1 MGLRLVS
8 PGDDTSLPDPE
19 WLYPFHGNWL
29 FGLPRERRENSAM
42 TSRSAPSLT
51 VYELRQ
57 YKQNP
62 GMRDALI
69 ELFEAQFIESQDCV
83 GSYVLG
89 QFRDLANPNR
99 FVWIRGFT
107 DMDART
113 CALDAFYTSARWL
126 AHRPAANA
134 TIADHTDVL
143 LLRPAGPGL
152 GFRFDP
158 RRRPPPEAAE
168 KPGGLLVATIA
179 HLGAPP
185 TPDVAAAAL
194 GIAQDGRGI
203 CLAQLVT
210 EPSPN
215 GYPRLEIREDANV
228 TVALA
233 AYSGCES
240 YERAVAETPAAAPPG
255 VARVERL
262 LLAPT
267 RRSYLRY
274 RGGSI

>member
-1 MGLRLVS
+1 MIPASR
-8 PGDDTSLPDPE
+8 TAE
-19 WLYPFHGNWL
+19 WLYTFRGNWL
-29 FGLPRERRENSAM
+29 FGLPRERRENSVM
-42 TSRSAPSLT
+42 TSPSAPSLT

-57 YKQNP
+57 YSQNP

-107 DMDART
+107 DMGART
-113 CALDAFYTSARWL
+113 RALDAFYTSPRWL

-158 RRRPPPEAAE
+158 RRRPPPEAVE

-185 TPDVAAAAL
+185 TPDVVAAAL
-194 GIAQDGRGI
+194 GIAHDGRGI
-203 CLAQLVT
+203 CLARLVT
-210 EPSPN
+210 EPTPN
-215 GYPRLEIREDANV
+215 GYPRLQIREDANV

-233 AYSGCES
+233 AYSGRES
-240 YERAVAETPAAAPPG
+240 YETAVAETPATTPPG
-255 VARVERL
+255 VACVERL

-274 RGGSI
+274 KGDPT

>member
-1 MGLRLVS
+1 MIPASRAA
-8 PGDDTSLPDPE
+8 E
-19 WLYPFHGNWL
+19 WLYTFFVNWL
-29 FGLPRERRENSAM
+29 FGPPRERRENSAM
-42 TSRSAPSLT
+42 TSPSAPSLT

-57 YKQNP
+57 YRQNP

-69 ELFEAQFIESQDCV
+69 ELFEAHFVESQDCV

-89 QFRDLANPNR
+89 QFRDLANPDR

-107 DMDART
+107 DMAART
-113 CALDAFYTSARWL
+113 RALDAFYSSARWL

-134 TIADHTDVL
+134 TMADHTDVL
-143 LLRPAGPGL
+143 LLRPAGLGL

-158 RRRPPPEAAE
+158 RRRPPPEADE
-168 KPGGLLVATIA
+168 KPGGLIVATIA
-179 HLGAPP
+179 HLVASP
-185 TPDVAAAAL
+185 TPDVVAAGL
-194 GIAQDGRGI
+194 GVAQDGRGI
-203 CLAQLVT
+203 CVARLVT

-215 GYPRLEIREDANV
+215 GYPRLQIREDANV

-240 YERAVAETPAAAPPG
+240 YERAAAETPATAPPG
-255 VARVERL
+255 VERVERL

-267 RRSYLRY
+267 RRSFLRY
-274 RGGSI
+274 KGDVR

>member
-1 MGLRLVS
+1 MPSV
-8 PGDDTSLPDPE
+8 
-19 WLYPFHGNWL
+19 
-29 FGLPRERRENSAM
+29 
-42 TSRSAPSLT
+42 SAPSLT

-57 YKQNP
+57 YTQHP

-69 ELFEAQFIESQDCV
+69 ELFEAQLIESQDCV

-89 QFRDLANPNR
+89 QFRDVASPER

-107 DMDART
+107 DMAART
-113 CALDAFYTSARWL
+113 RALDAFYTSARWL

-158 RRRPPPEAAE
+158 RRRPPPEAVD
-168 KPGGLLVATIA
+168 KPGGLIVATIA

-185 TPDVAAAAL
+185 TPDAVAAGLAV
-194 GIAQDGRGI
+194 AQDGRGI
-203 CLAQLVT
+203 CLARLVT

-215 GYPRLEIREDANV
+215 GYPRLQIRENASV
-228 TVALA
+228 TVTLA
-233 AYSGCES
+233 AYSGRDS
-240 YERAVAETPAAAPPG
+240 YDTATRGALATAPPC
-255 VARVERL
+255 VTRVERL

-267 RRSYLRY
+267 RRSFLRY
-274 RGGSI
+274 KGDPA